1 MRTPT
6 NVFYTL
12 VAFAFMWKVS
22 LAYPPYGDV
31 EIVNGKCKWQNY
43 LVPDGES
50 LNLENPCQ
58 TWQCNVEDRSFAV
71 LGCDLI
77 GNPYNC
83 EIVRRTGTNQL
94 TRLYR
99 NLIDRTGTNPNVT
112 RTALITRYGNVT
124 LPGKTLKKLYFLI

>member
-6 NVFYTL
+6 NVFYTF
-12 VAFAFMWKVS
+12 VAFAFMWKAS

-71 LGCDLI
+71 LGCGLI
-77 GNPYNC
+77 GTDRQSTKSQ
-83 EIVRRTGTNQL
+83 ER
-94 TRLYR
+94 
-99 NLIDRTGTNPNVT
+99 DRTPN
-112 RTALITRYGNVT
+112 
-124 LPGKTLKKLYFLI
+124 LKSLY

>member
-6 NVFYTL
+6 NVFYTF
-12 VAFAFMWKVS
+12 VAFAFIWKVS

-71 LGCDLI
+71 LRVWSHRK
-77 GNPYNC
+77 P
-83 EIVRRTGTNQL
+83 VQL
-94 TRLYR
+94 R
-99 NLIDRTGTNPNVT
+99 NRQRNRAIPKLLLSYQLHRNAPVPK
-112 RTALITRYGNVT
+112 ALLSRE
-124 LPGKTLKKLYFLI
+124 